1 VLVGLCSL
9 KSSPGVTTTALTLA
23 GAWPSVGA
31 RPTVLE
37 LDVRGGDV
45 AWRFGLA
52 AAPGLQSLAAASRVH
67 PAPELLA
74 AHAQPVGAAGVPVV
88 AAPVERDAARHAA
101 ASLMALLDV
110 LAKVPEL
117 VFLDLGEVDLKDP
130 DTRSLVVDIAALL
143 VVARAVPEQI
153 ARLQAATQD
162 LLSVQ
167 PQAKVVLVGDIEGR
181 EAAGMLALPV
191 AGVLPL
197 IDPDAGPLARLIG
210 LRSRRSFKVAAMRL
224 ATDLSAGIEP
234 FGSVC
239 GATSDYAEASR

>member
-1 VLVGLCSL
+1 MLVGLCSL

-23 GAWPSVGA
+23 GAWPSGDA

-37 LDVRGGDV
+37 LDARGGDV

-52 AAPGLQSLAAASRVH
+52 ANPGLRSLAVASRMR
-67 PAPELLA
+67 PAPELVA

-88 AAPVERDAARHAA
+88 VAPVERDAARHAA
-101 ASLMALLDV
+101 ASLTALLDV
-110 LAKVPEL
+110 LGETPEPVL
-117 VFLDLGEVDLKDP
+117 VDLGEVDLKDP
-130 DTRSLVVDIAALL
+130 DTRSLLAGLAMLL

-162 LLSVQ
+162 LLGAHSRVS
-167 PQAKVVLVGDIEGR
+167 AVLVGDIEHR

-197 IDPDAGPLARLIG
+197 IDPDAGPVARLIG
-210 LRSRRSFKVAAMRL
+210 LRSRRSFQAAAMRL
-224 ATDLSAGIEP
+224 AAELSSGIGP
-234 FGSVC
+234 SGSVRE
-239 GATSDYAEASR
+239 ATNDPAEVSR